1 MGFII
6 AEKSLCLRNSTTKRM
21 GSAEYGAEV
30 REENGVRRR
39 FPLLG
44 ERVRVRGSV
53 KAIDQGHACGCGE
66 CNGSVEEEDFE
77 NYHAEIALTPALS
90 PGAEHVPQ
98 FFCWTTKSL
107 RSKLGA

>member
-30 REENGVRRR
+30 REENGVRWR

-44 ERVRVRGSV
+44 ERILRIRNEKGTVR
-53 KAIDQGHACGCGE
+53 
-66 CNGSVEEEDFE
+66 
-77 NYHAEIALTPALS
+77 ALNL
-90 PGAEHVPQ
+90 
-98 FFCWTTKSL
+98 
-107 RSKLGA
+107 